1 MAGGAP
7 GSLVGIV
14 SAGRSGR
21 GSGVR
26 SIEIVL
32 ALVALGAVGAAFA
45 NRLRIP
51 PPSLLVLA
59 GLVVGLLPGVPAV
72 RVSPDVVSFVVL
84 PPLLWA
90 ATDDLPWR
98 DLRAV
103 WRPVVVLAVGLVLAS
118 AGAVAGVLTALTAVP
133 LSMAFVLGAVLAST
147 DPVAV
152 SALGRRLSLPPRLQA
167 LVQGE
172 SLFNDATS
180 LVLFQI
186 AVSFAVSS
194 SASAG
199 LGSVL
204 WHGAVQFV
212 VLAAGGAL
220 AGGLIAAVIMAVR
233 SRITDPVLESVVAL
247 VTPYM
252 AYVLGTALHLSGV
265 TAVIV
270 AGLIIGTRRTRIT
283 TAATRLQVHAVY
295 QTVIFL
301 LESVVFSLIGL
312 ELPTL
317 VSDLRQAGRW
327 PLVALAIAATL
338 IVTRVLWVF
347 PLWAGRQWRQG
358 QRHPSWAV
366 PAVVSWAGTRGVV
379 PLAAALSIPLTTDSG
394 APLPQRDLLRAWSD
408 RHEGVGNVPVPVAR
422 GVHQLA
428 EHCGQLG
435 PAGRGELPQDP
446 GQLLLPPVCDLA
458 HQSVTGSGQLQR
470 HHAAVSWLASPDH
483 MACGDHPVSQP
494 GHRGRFQSQGPGYLY
509 RAGAAKLRQHGE
521 HPELRERHCPAEH
534 IHAAQRHAG
543 QDPGDH
549 LQGLD
554 AARRQFRLVRSLP

>member
-1 MAGGAP
+1 LVAGPVNMAGGAP

-14 SAGRSGR
+14 SGGRAGGGR
-21 GSGVR
+21 NVH

-59 GLVVGLLPGVPAV
+59 GLITGLLPGVPAV
-72 RVSPDVVSFVVL
+72 RVSPEVVSFVVL

-118 AGAVAGVLTALTAVP
+118 AAAVAGVLAAVSAVP

-152 SALGRRLSLPPRLQA
+152 SALGRRLSLPPRVQA

-186 AVSFAVSS
+186 AVSFAVSG
-194 SASAG
+194 SAAMG

-204 WHGAVQFV
+204 WHGVAQFAV
-212 VLAAGGAL
+212 L
-220 AGGLIAAVIMAVR
+220 AGGGTLAGVLIAAVVMAVR

-247 VTPYM
+247 ITPYA
-252 AYVLGTALHLSGV
+252 AYMLGTAAHVSGV

-270 AGLIIGTRRTRIT
+270 AGLIVGARRARIT
-283 TAATRLQVHAVY
+283 TAATRLQVHAIY

-301 LESVVFSLIGL
+301 LESVVFSVIGL

-317 VSDLRQAGRW
+317 VGDLGQAGPW
-327 PLVALAIAATL
+327 PVVALAVAATL
-338 IVTRVLWVF
+338 IVVRVLWVF
-347 PLWAGRQWRQG
+347 PLWVGRQWRRG
-358 QRHPSWAV
+358 RRRPSWAV

-394 APLPQRDLLRAWSD
+394 APLPERDLLLVLAVTVIVISLIVQGLTLEPLVRRTSVAQPAASTQ
-408 RHEGVGNVPVPVAR
+408 HEEAAAQLR
-422 GVHQLA
+422 LA
-428 EHCGQLG
+428 EAGIGRLDELAVSEQL
-435 PAGRGELPQDP
+435 PDVEIDRMRSALNVRIEHARARLHQDRGAAED
-446 GQLLLPPVCDLA
+446 A
-458 HQSVTGSGQLQR
+458 GSGR
-470 HHAAVSWLASPDH
+470 DIHRDVIAAQNAELAS
-483 MACGDHPVSQP
+483 
-494 GHRGRFQSQGPGYLY
+494 LY
-509 RAGAAKLRQHGE
+509 AAGAISAATRQRLQHALDL
-521 HPELRERHCPAEH
+521 EL
-534 IHAAQRHAG
+534 
-543 QDPGDH
+543 
-549 LQGLD
+549 
-554 AARRQFRLVRSLP
+554 ARLGNEKY

>member
-1 MAGGAP
+1 M
-7 GSLVGIV
+7 
-14 SAGRSGR
+14 
-21 GSGVR
+21 R

-45 NRLRIP
+45 NRLRVP
-51 PPSLLVLA
+51 SPSLLVLA
-59 GLVVGLLPGVPAV
+59 GLIVGLLPGVPAV

-103 WRPVVVLAVGLVLAS
+103 WRPVIVLAVGLVLAS
-118 AGAVAGVLTALTAVP
+118 AGAVAGVLTWLTAVP

-152 SALGRRLSLPPRLQA
+152 SALGRRLSLPPRVQA

-186 AVSFAVSS
+186 AVSFAVSGP
-194 SASAG
+194 AS
-199 LGSVL
+199 LGPGGAL

-212 VLAAGGAL
+212 LLAGGGAV
-220 AGGLIAAVIMAVR
+220 AGGLIAAVVVLVR

-247 VTPYM
+247 ITPYA
-252 AYVLGTALHLSGV
+252 AYVLGTALHVSGV

-270 AGLIIGTRRTRIT
+270 AGLVIGARRTRIT

-295 QTVIFL
+295 LTVIFL

-317 VSDLRQAGRW
+317 VSDLGQAGLW

-358 QRHPSWAV
+358 RRRPSWAV

-394 APLPQRDLLRAWSD
+394 APLPERNLLLVLAVTVIVISLIAQGLTLEPLVRRTA
-408 RHEGVGNVPVPVAR
+408 VGQPVASTQQEEAAAR
-422 GVHQLA
+422 LRLA
-428 EHCGQLG
+428 E
-435 PAGRGELPQDP
+435 AGLARLDELAASEEVPDVEIDRIRRVLNTRV
-446 GQLLLPPVCDLA
+446 GDARARLHDDGGAGHDARSRRDIHRDVIAAENAELA
-458 HQSVTGSGQLQR
+458 SLYAAGAISAASRHRLQR
-470 HHAAVSWLASPDH
+470 ALDLELARLGS
-483 MACGDHPVSQP
+483 
-494 GHRGRFQSQGPGYLY
+494 
-509 RAGAAKLRQHGE
+509 E
-521 HPELRERHCPAEH
+521 PE
-534 IHAAQRHAG
+534 
-543 QDPGDH
+543 
-549 LQGLD
+549 
-554 AARRQFRLVRSLP
+554 

>member
-1 MAGGAP
+1 
-7 GSLVGIV
+7 
-14 SAGRSGR
+14 
-21 GSGVR
+21 VR

-32 ALVALGAVGAAFA
+32 ALVALGTVGAAFA

-59 GLVVGLLPGVPAV
+59 GLIVGLLPGVPAV

-90 ATDDLPWR
+90 ATGDLPWR

-103 WRPVVVLAVGLVLAS
+103 WRPVTVLAVGLVLAS
-118 AGAVAGVLTALTAVP
+118 AGAVAGVLTAMTAVP

-152 SALGRRLSLPPRLQA
+152 SALGRRLSLPPRVQA

-186 AVSFAVSS
+186 AVSFAVGG
-194 SASAG
+194 SAAVG
-199 LGSVL
+199 VGGVL
-204 WHGAVQFV
+204 WHGIAQFV
-212 VLAAGGAL
+212 VLAGGGAL
-220 AGGLIAAVIMAVR
+220 AGGLIAAVVMLVR
-233 SRITDPVLESVVAL
+233 SRIIDPVLESVVAL
-247 VTPYM
+247 VTPYV
-252 AYVLGTALHLSGV
+252 AYVLGTALHVSGV

-270 AGLIIGTRRTRIT
+270 AGLVVGTQRARIT

-301 LESVVFSLIGL
+301 LESVVFSIIGL

-317 VSDLRQAGRW
+317 VSDLGQAGPW
-327 PLVALAIAATL
+327 PVISLAIAATL

-358 QRHPSWAV
+358 RRRPSWAV

-394 APLPQRDLLRAWSD
+394 APLPQRDLLL
-408 RHEGVGNVPVPVAR
+408 VVAVTVIVISLIVQGLTLEPLVR
-422 GVHQLA
+422 RTAVAQPTGSARQEEATAQLRLA
-428 EHCGQLG
+428 E
-435 PAGRGELPQDP
+435 AGIARLDELAASERVPDVAIDRMRRVLNARI
-446 GQLLLPPVCDLA
+446 G
-458 HQSVTGSGQLQR
+458 
-470 HHAAVSWLASPDH
+470 HA
-483 MACGDHPVSQP
+483 
-494 GHRGRFQSQGPGYLY
+494 
-509 RAGAAKLRQHGE
+509 RARLHEDGG
-521 HPELRERHCPAEH
+521 
-534 IHAAQRHAG
+534 AG
-543 QDPGDH
+543 QDAASGRGIRRDVIAAQNAELAQLYAAGTISAATRQR
-549 LQGLD
+549 LQHALD
-554 AARRQFRLVRSLP
+554 LELARLGSETD